1 MRLFQSE
8 HRSLLS
14 AANAIGYP
22 EVEVRLWKKS
32 GWIHIQISSR
42 DPIFAFHRKKI
53 SRIIDGKFMD
63 HHQYI
68 IKVNGKMLPMKD
80 WEEVLREF
88 KNWLRKLEA
97 GQ

>member
-8 HRSLLS
+8 YRSLLS
-14 AANAIGYP
+14 AASTAGYP

-32 GWIHIQISSR
+32 GWVHLQISNR

-53 SRIIDGKFMD
+53 SRITDGKFMD
-63 HHQYI
+63 HYQYI
-68 IKVNGKMLPMKD
+68 IKVDGKMLPMED
-80 WEEVLREF
+80 WDQVLLEF